1 MIPILAAVISQAAS
15 LAQQNLSSLK
25 SQSSPRAG
33 TAQAVSIARQLAEQK
48 INFSGISSNG
58 VV

>member
-25 SQSSPRAG
+25 RQESPRAG
-33 TAQAVSIARQLAEQK
+33 TSQAASLAQQLADQK
-48 INFSGISSNG
+48 ISSSGISNNG
-58 VV
+58 VI